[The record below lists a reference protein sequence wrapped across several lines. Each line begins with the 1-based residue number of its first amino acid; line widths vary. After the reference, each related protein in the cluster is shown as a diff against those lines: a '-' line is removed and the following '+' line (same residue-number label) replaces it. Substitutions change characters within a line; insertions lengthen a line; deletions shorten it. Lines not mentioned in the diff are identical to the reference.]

1 VTPARLTALTAPH
14 GDQAVAFTQYV
25 VVSRHLEQPSRQFG
39 QISADSKILQ
49 LITAYK
55 KALYS
60 TRAGLR
66 NELRG
71 NYEDQVSASA
81 AGQSSEGRSGD
92 FLPEPGR
99 KSLGF

>member
-1 VTPARLTALTAPH
+1 
-14 GDQAVAFTQYV
+14 
-25 VVSRHLEQPSRQFG
+25 LEQPLRQFE
-39 QISADSKILQ
+39 QISAGSKIVQ
-49 LITAYK
+49 LITACK

-71 NYEDQVSASA
+71 SYENQVSASTA
-81 AGQSSEGRSGD
+81 DQASEGRSGE
-92 FLPEPGR
+92 FLPELGR

>member
-1 VTPARLTALTAPH
+1 LK
-14 GDQAVAFTQYV
+14 
-25 VVSRHLEQPSRQFG
+25 QPLRQFG
-39 QISADSKILQ
+39 QISAGSKILQ

-71 NYEDQVSASA
+71 NYENQVSASA
-81 AGQSSEGRSGD
+81 AGQASEGRSGD
-92 FLPEPGR
+92 FLPELGR